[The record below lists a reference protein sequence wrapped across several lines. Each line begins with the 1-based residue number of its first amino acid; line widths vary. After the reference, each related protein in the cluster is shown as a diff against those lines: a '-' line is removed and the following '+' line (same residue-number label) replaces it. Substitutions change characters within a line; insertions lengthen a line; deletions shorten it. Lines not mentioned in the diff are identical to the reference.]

1 VWALTG
7 VFVCCHP
14 ADRVYSEVKRNAR
27 AALLRQIERERDGDM
42 IDRSLLK
49 NILDIFIEVCLW
61 LRQVGLEVEQG
72 CVTRQAVEAATF
84 V

>member
-1 VWALTG
+1 MLILFACVAASCCP
-7 VFVCCHP
+7 CCH

-49 NILDIFIEVCLW
+49 NILDIFIEV
-61 LRQVGLEVEQG
+61 R
-72 CVTRQAVEAATF
+72 F
-84 V
+84 

>member
-1 VWALTG
+1 M
-7 VFVCCHP
+7 VCSYVDTAAAAAA

-49 NILDIFIEVCLW
+49 NILDIFIEVRRVLPVVC
-61 LRQVGLEVEQG
+61 
-72 CVTRQAVEAATF
+72 CVHCCMASCGYHCT
-84 V
+84 

>member
-1 VWALTG
+1 MCLLWCALRLRS
-7 VFVCCHP
+7 P

-49 NILDIFIEVCLW
+49 NILDIFIEV
-61 LRQVGLEVEQG
+61 G
-72 CVTRQAVEAATF
+72 
-84 V
+84 

>member
-1 VWALTG
+1 MLNSMLAWLCLLQPRVMTTNWCLLTC
-7 VFVCCHP
+7 FRA

-49 NILDIFIEVCLW
+49 NILDIFIEVGW
-61 LRQVGLEVEQG
+61 LLVVL
-72 CVTRQAVEAATF
+72 C
-84 V
+84 